1 MSNIERTDTNVGN
14 IKKDIENVRSFLFK
28 LEDETELKLVEK
40 ENYDKLVKRIKELEE
55 ENKKY
60 IVQLTDEQYRNLVD
74 TIRKKVKQEFEQKV
88 KDGIEEL
95 KLSGGSN
102 GKDDIE
108 NLARKLI
115 IDVLEE
121 LLED

>member
-1 MSNIERTDTNVGN
+1 MSNIEEGRTENF
-14 IKKDIENVRSFLFK
+14 IKAYEEIKAQSFIIESINKDFFFEFADCLIV
-28 LEDETELKLVEK
+28 
-40 ENYDKLVKRIKELEE
+40 RIKELE

-60 IVQLTDEQYRNLVD
+60 IVQLTDEKYKNLVD
-74 TIRKKVKQEFEQKV
+74 IIKKEVKQEFEQKV

-108 NLARKLI
+108 NLARELI
-115 IDVLEE
+115 IDVLEK
-121 LLED
+121 LLEVK

>member
-1 MSNIERTDTNVGN
+1 MQLFFIDIE
-14 IKKDIENVRSFLFK
+14 IKK
-28 LEDETELKLVEK
+28 
-40 ENYDKLVKRIKELEE
+40 
-55 ENKKY
+55 KKF
-60 IVQLTDEQYRNLVD
+60 VS
-74 TIRKKVKQEFEQKV
+74 KQKV

-108 NLARKLI
+108 NLARELI